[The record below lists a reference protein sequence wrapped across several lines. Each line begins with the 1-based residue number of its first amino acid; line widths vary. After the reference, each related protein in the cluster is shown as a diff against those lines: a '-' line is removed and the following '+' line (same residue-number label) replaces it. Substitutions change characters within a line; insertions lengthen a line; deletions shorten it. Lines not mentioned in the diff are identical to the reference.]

1 MSQVVIVTG
10 GSRGIG
16 AATARLAA
24 ERGYDVAVN
33 YMANEEAAQR
43 VVRDI
48 EAKGRRAVAIKGD
61 IAREADV
68 LALFA
73 ETDKALGPVAD
84 LVNNAGISGKISR
97 LDDAPTATVQSV
109 IDVNL
114 VGALLCA
121 REAVKRMS
129 TKHGGAGGVIVNVS
143 SGAATTGSPNN
154 YIWYAASKA
163 GLDAMTLGL
172 GIEVAREGIRVVGLA
187 AGVTDTEI
195 HAAAGAPGRPQ
206 KMAAMIPLGRPAAA
220 GEMAEAILWLMSD
233 AARYCTATTLRF
245 GGGL

>member
-1 MSQVVIVTG
+1 MARVALVTG

-24 ERGYDVAVN
+24 KRGYDVAVN
-33 YMANEEAAQR
+33 YKGNEEAAQR

-48 EAKGRRAVAIKGD
+48 EASGRRAVAIMGD

-73 ETDKALGPVAD
+73 ETDKALGRVAA

-97 LDDAPTATVQSV
+97 LDDASAATIQTV
-109 IDVNL
+109 IDVNV
-114 VGALLCA
+114 VGAILCA

-129 TKHGGAGGVIVNVS
+129 AKRGGAGGVIVNVT

-163 GLDAMTLGL
+163 GLDAFTLGL
-172 GIEVAREGIRVVGLA
+172 GLEVARESIRVVGLA

-220 GEMAEAILWLMSD
+220 EEIAEAILWLMSD